1 MAKDENLS
9 KIYFKTIITFFVVF
23 ISLLLFSFVYS
34 NFSFNKITFHTQFFF
49 DFFKANSVV
58 VFFNN
63 YFLCSL
69 LFLTLTYSLVIN
81 SKDLISKTGSKLLF
95 YQISSRGL
103 HLLVFLTIFYI
114 IALEFIVPSAL
125 EKIDAIKNS
134 SLRAGISLRNGEEAY
149 ENKDYVE
156 AAKFFNEYL
165 SIIDDVAIE
174 EKFREAKNKIVLPK
188 KMRSTELDAI
198 LKSSKNESDKLF
210 IKELYEKEINDY
222 FYLKDNTSTEEKN
235 RLWSLLNGI
244 DYFDKAAPIEY
255 KDDGLISDIITDY
268 GQLAEIFFNKRD
280 YLTAWYYYQYVVEA
294 DTAKRAEAQNK
305 IYLIKKALK
314 YQKSDFSEAEFAE
327 FMKNKE
333 SEIKN
338 IYNLKKTA
346 ANYLNLKKYQKAYFV
361 YQDILS
367 INKNLRD
374 ALNGINLS
382 RSELNK
388 ISAEYSDIEKA
399 KKYVGKRNFV
409 FLLDQHST
417 IYIGNIVKTYNED
430 FTYTY
435 YLYDI
440 KINYFDAKT
449 NKRSLIKAD
458 FGQMKTN
465 YLATFYCF
473 DISDRNREF
482 FPTITENGV
491 TKVLKDNYLYTIPV
505 DINTLYNFSYDYE
518 KTLTFPIV
526 KLLRLKNY
534 KFTGSNN
541 NNAGINM
548 DFVKTAILDKI
559 SRYFILFTLGL
570 LTISLSWR
578 LRSKYPGAFP
588 ISLYPILPVIPLF
601 LYFVI
606 KTALYFSTLTFS
618 ILSGCVDFTILLIIA
633 VAFHSILLAV
643 SAIFLAVTLVE

>member
-1 MAKDENLS
+1 MARDESLR
-9 KIYFKTIITFFVVF
+9 KIYFKTFITFFVIF

-34 NFSFNKITFHTQFFF
+34 NFSFNKITFHPQFFF

-58 VFFNN
+58 IFFNN
-63 YFLCSL
+63 YFLCAA

-81 SKDLISKTGSKLLF
+81 SEDLISKTGNRLFF

-103 HLLVFLTIFYI
+103 YLLVFLTIFYI
-114 IALEFIVPSAL
+114 VALEFIVPSAI
-125 EKIDAIKNS
+125 EKIDTIKNS

-149 ENKDYVE
+149 ENKNYVE
-156 AAKFFNEYL
+156 ASIFYNEYL
-165 SIIDDVAIE
+165 SIINDNAIE

-188 KMRSTELDAI
+188 KMYSIELVAI
-198 LKSSKNESDKLF
+198 LKSAKNESDKLF
-210 IKELYEKEINDY
+210 IKELYGKEINDY
-222 FYLKDNTSTEEKN
+222 FYLKDNISTEEKN

-244 DYFDKAAPIEY
+244 DYFENSKESVEY
-255 KDDGLISDIITDY
+255 KDDGLISDLITDY
-268 GQLAEIFFNKRD
+268 DQLAEIFFNKRD
-280 YLTAWYYYQYVVEA
+280 YLTAWYYYQYVVET
-294 DTAKRAEAQNK
+294 DTAKSADAKNK

-314 YQKSDFSEAEFAE
+314 YQKSDFSEAELAE

-338 IYNLKKTA
+338 IYNLKKIA
-346 ANYLNLKKYQKAYFV
+346 ANYINLKEYQKAYFV
-361 YQDILS
+361 YQDILG
-367 INKNLRD
+367 INRNLRD
-374 ALNGINLS
+374 AINGINLS

-388 ISAEYSDIEKA
+388 ISAEYSDLEKA
-399 KKYVGKRNFV
+399 KKYVGKRNFA
-409 FLLDQHST
+409 FLLDPNSMV
-417 IYIGNIVKTYNED
+417 YIGSIVKTYNED

-440 KINYFDAKT
+440 KINYYDAKN
-449 NKRSLIKAD
+449 NKKSLIKAD

-465 YLATFYCF
+465 YLATLYCF
-473 DISDRNREF
+473 DLSDRNREF

-491 TKVLKDNYLYTIPV
+491 ATVLKDKYLYNIPI

-534 KFTGSNN
+534 KFSGINN
-541 NNAGINM
+541 VGINM

-559 SRYFILFTLGL
+559 SRYFIFFTLGL
-570 LTISLSWR
+570 LAISLSWR
-578 LRSKYPGAFP
+578 LRSKYLGNFP
-588 ISLYPILPVIPLF
+588 FLLYPVLLVIPAF

-606 KTALYFSTLTFS
+606 KMVFYFSTLTYS
-618 ILSGCVDFTILLIIA
+618 ILSGCLDFTILLIIA
-633 VAFHSILLAV
+633 IAFHSILSAV

>member
-1 MAKDENLS
+1 MAKDENLR
-9 KIYFKTIITFFVVF
+9 KIYFKTFITFFVIF

-34 NFSFNKITFHTQFFF
+34 NFSFNKITFHPQFFF

-58 VFFNN
+58 IFFNN
-63 YFLCSL
+63 YFLCGL
-69 LFLTLTYSLVIN
+69 LFLTLTYSLIIN
-81 SKDLISKTGSKLLF
+81 REDLISKTGNKLFF

-103 HLLVFLTIFYI
+103 YLLVFLTIFYI

-134 SLRAGISLRNGEEAY
+134 SLRAGVSLRNGEEAY
-149 ENKDYVE
+149 ENKNYVD
-156 AAKFFNEYL
+156 AAKFYNEFL
-165 SIIDDVAIE
+165 SIINDNAIE

-188 KMRSTELDAI
+188 KMYANELKTI
-198 LKSSKNESDKLF
+198 LNSAKNESDKLF
-210 IKELYEKEINDY
+210 IKELYGNEINDY

-235 RLWSLLNGI
+235 RLWSILNGTE
-244 DYFDKAAPIEY
+244 YFVNGDAPVEY
-255 KDDGLISDIITDY
+255 KDDGLISDMITDY

-280 YLTAWYYYQYVVEA
+280 YLTAWYYYQYVVET
-294 DTAKRAEAQNK
+294 DTAKSVEAKNK

-314 YQKSDFSEAEFAE
+314 YQNSDFSDAELAE

-338 IYNLKKTA
+338 IYNLKKIA
-346 ANYLNLKKYQKAYFV
+346 ANYISLKEYQKAYFV
-361 YQDILS
+361 YQDILG
-367 INKNLRD
+367 INRNLRD
-374 ALNGINLS
+374 AINGMNLS

-388 ISAEYSDIEKA
+388 ISAEYSDMEKA
-399 KKYVGKRNFV
+399 KKYVGKRNFA
-409 FLLDQHST
+409 FLLDPYST
-417 IYIGNIVKTYNED
+417 VYIGNIVKTYNDD

-435 YLYDI
+435 YLYDV
-440 KINYFDAKT
+440 KINYFDAK
-449 NKRSLIKAD
+449 NNISKLIKAD

-465 YLATFYCF
+465 YLATLYCF

-482 FPTITENGV
+482 FPTMTENGV
-491 TKVLKDNYLYTIPV
+491 TTVLKDKYLYTIPV

-534 KFTGSNN
+534 KFAGTNN
-541 NNAGINM
+541 VGINM

-559 SRYFILFTLGL
+559 SRYFIFFTLSL
-570 LTISLSWR
+570 LAISLSWR
-578 LRSKYPGAFP
+578 LRSKYLGNFP
-588 ISLYPILPVIPLF
+588 ILLYPILLVIPVF

-606 KTALYFSTLTFS
+606 KTVLYFSTLTYS
-618 ILSGCVDFTILLIIA
+618 ILSGCLDFTILLIIA
-633 VAFHSILLAV
+633 IAFHSILSAV
-643 SAIFLAVTLVE
+643 AAIFLAVTLVE